1 MFWFDDTARNS
12 NLLPVKANGDVR
24 LRSPASRG
32 SCGSTETPMSR
43 TPPAL
48 VDRALPLSSCS
59 KIVGEHVAKE
69 DRQDR
74 RRRFVGAEP
83 MIVAGAGDAHAEQP
97 LPRVHRTDDGRAE
110 EQELHVVVRRLARVQ
125 QVVAEIV
132 ADAPVEMLARAVDAG
147 ERLLVQQARE
157 AVLRRRPLQDL
168 HRHHLVI
175 GGDVGAL
182 EDRRDL
188 VLARRDLVVTRLDRH
203 ADLVELGFR
212 LGHAGEH
219 ALRNR
224 SEVLIFELLTLRRAR
239 AVERAARR

>member
-1 MFWFDDTARNS
+1 MAGNATFWLDDTARNS

-32 SCGSTETPMSR
+32 SLGSTDTPMSR
-43 TPPAL
+43 SPPAL
-48 VDRALPLSSCS
+48 VDRAPSRFDLLED
-59 KIVGEHVAKE
+59 VGQHVAEE

-83 MIVAGAGDAHAEQP
+83 MIVAGAGDAHAQQA
-97 LPRVHRTDDGRAE
+97 LPRVHRADDGHAE
-110 EQELHVVVRRLARVQ
+110 EQELHVRVRRVAGVQ
-125 QVVAEIV
+125 QVVAEVV
-132 ADAPVEMLARAVDAG
+132 ADAPVQVLAGAVDAG

-157 AVLRRRPLQDL
+157 AVLRRHPLQHL

-188 VLARRDLVVTRLDRH
+188 GTGSGATSLCR
-203 ADLVELGFR
+203 
-212 LGHAGEH
+212 
-219 ALRNR
+219 
-224 SEVLIFELLTLRRAR
+224 VLIGTPTL
-239 AVERAARR
+239 